1 MSETTKV
8 SCDTLIDSELLAE
21 AQSLN
26 INPSE
31 VLEQALRNAISQAKA
46 ELWRKE
52 NEAAIEYYNHQV
64 AELGTF
70 AERLKNQRN

>member
-8 SCDTLIDSELLAE
+8 SCDTLIDAELLAE

-52 NEAAIEYYNHQV
+52 NEAAIEYYNQQV
-64 AELGTF
+64 AEQGTF
-70 AERLKNQRN
+70 AERLKSQRN